1 MNTSPIDSYD
11 GAEVYFTFGGGAFGM
26 WLFLVLAALLFVY
39 VGVRAAQFESR
50 HFAEVTA
57 DPGVAALIEPLPE

>member
-11 GAEVYFTFGGGAFGM
+11 GADVYFTFGGGSAGM
-26 WLFLVLAALLFVY
+26 WIFLVLAAAMFVY
-39 VGVRAAQFESR
+39 VGVRAAQLEAR

-57 DPGVAALIEPLPE
+57 DPSG